1 MSLKVARLCRPGRVT
16 ARRLLG
22 HYCRAFSEVARQN
35 GGGFGRGGFGPK
47 ARAVSR
53 CGRPTLDRASC
64 RAYSLSPSSLYWGLV
79 SDAIKATRSSNT
91 SGWAFASST
100 AGGSSGHPGVTRFRY
115 TQRYLGPMTHSV
127 EGNPRLSLRGSDC
140 DDSQVVGALT

>member
-1 MSLKVARLCRPGRVT
+1 MSAGFRFRPQMTSWRWSGICPTV
-16 ARRLLG
+16 L
-22 HYCRAFSEVARQN
+22 RAN
-35 GGGFGRGGFGPK
+35 
-47 ARAVSR
+47 
-53 CGRPTLDRASC
+53 
-64 RAYSLSPSSLYWGLV
+64 
-79 SDAIKATRSSNT
+79 I